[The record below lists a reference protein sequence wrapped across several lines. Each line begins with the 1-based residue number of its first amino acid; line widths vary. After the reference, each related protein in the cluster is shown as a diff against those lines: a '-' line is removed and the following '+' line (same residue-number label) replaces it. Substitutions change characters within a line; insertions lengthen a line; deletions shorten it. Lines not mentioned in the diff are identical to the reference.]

1 MPFSQCLPWSL
12 GFPSQLRGIGTRWV
26 FLAWARL
33 YRALGAGCCD
43 VCLADPT
50 EACGV
55 GLGPGGEAV
64 QVEHGDAPGVDGQRD
79 DQDPDDVEHESCSGL
94 G

>member
-1 MPFSQCLPWSL
+1 MCLSKFGLEP
-12 GFPSQLRGIGTRWV
+12 GVPSQLTGVGTRWV

-33 YRALGAGCCD
+33 SRGLGASCCD
-43 VCLADPT
+43 ICLADPA

-55 GLGPGGEAV
+55 GLGPGGEVV
-64 QVEHGDAPGVDGQRD
+64 QVEHGDAPAVDGQRD
-79 DQDPDDVEHESCSGL
+79 DENPDDVEHESGSGL

>member
-1 MPFSQCLPWSL
+1 MCLSKFGLEP
-12 GFPSQLRGIGTRWV
+12 GVPSQLTRVRTRWV

-33 YRALGAGCCD
+33 SLRLGARCCD
-43 VCLADPT
+43 ICLADPT

-64 QVEHGDAPGVDGQRD
+64 QVEHGDAPAVDGQCD
-79 DQDPDDVEHESCSGL
+79 DQNPDDVEHESRSGL